1 VTGQG
6 QPALFPRAENQP
18 LAPAP
23 PRGAFLQ
30 KPSVSFPADRS
41 LPRAGAGQAAGM
53 RGLYP
58 RFRLKLFGNSFA
70 YGFIAS
76 SDCQYNLAYFL
87 KKRYDVKI

>member
-23 PRGAFLQ
+23 QGEPFYRSHPFPSPLTGRCRAPERAKPPVCGAYIRG
-30 KPSVSFPADRS
+30 
-41 LPRAGAGQAAGM
+41 
-53 RGLYP
+53 
-58 RFRLKLFGNSFA
+58 FRLKLFGNSFA
-70 YGFIAS
+70 YGFIAT